1 MKHRIQHTPKAEIE
15 SRLERL
21 KPLVE
26 KASLDGA
33 FFHYKIDYFYLSG
46 TMQDAF
52 LYVRPE
58 AKPILFV
65 RRELQRALRESPLED
80 IVPIR
85 TFKDIKPFLGPLKRV
100 GMQLDVIPYT
110 MAMKFKDILGDVT
123 MVDVSPLTQQLRKNK
138 SPFEISI
145 LERAAAI
152 SNQVYDAVPNFLR
165 EGLREIELGGLL
177 ENYAK
182 ALGHEGLLRVRSLN
196 YEAYTW
202 HILSGRTGSIVS
214 QSDSPMGG
222 LGLSPAFPVGASM
235 KKMKRGEPILVD
247 FGICYHGY
255 HVDQTRMYAIGH
267 MPEPFVKAYNV
278 CRDIQYRVLDK
289 VLEGMRTADLF
300 MYSKQLAEDAG
311 FGENYLGYSHHKVNF
326 LAHGIGLELAE
337 LPFMART
344 HDYPLEAGMT
354 FAIEPKMVFPK
365 KGACGI
371 ENTVLLE
378 PGGYRILTNRDEQIT
393 IV

>member
-1 MKHRIQHTPKAEIE
+1 VRHRIEHTPKAEIQ

-26 KASLDGA
+26 KASVDGA

-58 AKPILFV
+58 GEPILFV
-65 RRELQRALRESPLED
+65 RRELQRARRESPLEE
-80 IVPIR
+80 IVPIK

-100 GMQLDVIPYT
+100 GMQLDVVPYA
-110 MAMKFKDILGDVT
+110 MAMKFREILGDVT
-123 MVDVSPLTQQLRKNK
+123 FVDISPLTQQLRKHK
-138 SPFEISI
+138 SPFEISV

-165 EGLREIELGGLL
+165 EGLREIELGGML
-177 ENYAK
+177 ENFAK

-247 FGICYHGY
+247 FGISYHGY

-267 MPEPFVKAYNV
+267 MPEPFAKAYNV

-289 VLEGMRTADLF
+289 VMEGMRTADLF

-311 FGENYLGYSHHKVNF
+311 FGENYLGYGHHKVNF

-337 LPFMART
+337 LPFIART

-354 FAIEPKMVFPK
+354 FAIEPKMVFPN

>member
-1 MKHRIQHTPKAEIE
+1 MKHRIQHTPKAEIQ

-58 AKPILFV
+58 GKPILFV
-65 RRELQRALRESPLED
+65 RRELQRALRESPLEE
-80 IVPIR
+80 IVPIK
-85 TFKDIKPFLGPLKRV
+85 TFKDIKSFLGPLKRV
-100 GMQLDVIPYT
+100 GMQLDVIPYA

-177 ENYAK
+177 ENHAK

-247 FGICYHGY
+247 FGISYHGY

-267 MPEPFVKAYNV
+267 MPEPFVKAYTV

-311 FGENYLGYSHHKVNF
+311 FGENYLGYGLHKVNF

-337 LPFMART
+337 LPFIAKT
-344 HDYPLEAGMT
+344 HDYPLEVGMT

-378 PGGYRILTNRDEQIT
+378 PGAWRILTNRDEQIT